1 MIGDATESG
10 LVRFAAFRL
19 LGNEDV
25 DGFRDQFPKVWLGVR
40 FGLRVQCRFRF
51 RF

>member
-25 DGFRDQFPKVWLGVR
+25 DGFRDRYPKVQ
-40 FGLRVQCRFRF
+40 FGSVLFMVLFLDLV
-51 RF
+51 